1 MAAED
6 GLLRCKTWCEE
17 ATGSEKSTE
26 IIYVENEIQYPYIR
40 NGERLSY
47 RYIEKIIYGIWWLV
61 GCQKVKSEENPRL
74 FCLLACYDYLLHRIQ
89 EKGQVSK
96 RLWVLI

>member
-6 GLLRCKTWCEE
+6 GLLRCKTGCEE

-26 IIYVENEIQYPYIR
+26 IIYVENEIQYHYIR

-47 RYIEKIIYGIWWLV
+47 RYIEKIIYGI
-61 GCQKVKSEENPRL
+61 
-74 FCLLACYDYLLHRIQ
+74 
-89 EKGQVSK
+89 
-96 RLWVLI
+96 